1 MTNQNENKETGW
13 HDPRAALWIDPHILG
28 DKFDDIILENI
39 PGPKGEPIADEK
51 LDYVLNTVY
60 EQLSP
65 FVNHAIPAL
74 FASMTDAVKDATA
87 RAAQDYDGQTGHN
100 PSPEG

>member
-1 MTNQNENKETGW
+1 MTNQNTETGW
-13 HDPRAALWIDPHILG
+13 HDPRAALWMDPHLLG
-28 DKFDDIILENI
+28 DKFDDIILHNI
-39 PGPKGEPIADEK
+39 PGPKGEPIDAEK

-65 FVNHAIPAL
+65 FTNHAIPAL
-74 FASMTDAVKDATA
+74 FASMTDAVKEATG
-87 RAAQDYDGQTGHN
+87 RAARDYDNQQGRN